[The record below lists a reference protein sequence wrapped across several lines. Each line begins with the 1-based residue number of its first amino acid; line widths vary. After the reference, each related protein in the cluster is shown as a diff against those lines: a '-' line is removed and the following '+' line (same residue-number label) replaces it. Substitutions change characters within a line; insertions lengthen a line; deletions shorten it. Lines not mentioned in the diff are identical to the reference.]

1 MASEEMTKQGRGQAS
16 SLARWLPGVAMLAG
30 YRRAWLRHDLLA
42 GVVLTA
48 VLIPAG
54 MGYAQAAGLPAYAG
68 LFATI
73 VPLLVYAVVG
83 PSRVLVLGPDSA
95 LAPIIAATVLPLA
108 AGSAE
113 RAVALA
119 GVLGVL
125 VGTVLIVAGLAR
137 IGFLADLLSR
147 PIRVGYLTGIAFVVL
162 ASQAPVLVGIE
173 VDGGPPL
180 ADFADFVGSLLAGD
194 LHGPSAIIGLGSLI
208 VIVLASLLGVRAIGV
223 FVAVAASI
231 VAVAALGWSGD
242 VAVVGALPRELP
254 APALGQFEWSDVVAL
269 SLPALGIALIALA
282 DTSVLSRTFAARRG
296 ESVDADVEMRAIGA
310 ANVAGGLFGGFPISA
325 SASRTPV
332 AEQAGA
338 RTQLAAVVGALLLV
352 GFMFLVPWIT
362 AYLATAALAAVVIV
376 AAASLIDLRGLVRLL
391 RMDRLE
397 GALSLAATTGV
408 VVIGV
413 LEGILVAIG
422 LSLVAFVNQA
432 RRPYRVELGRVPG
445 LRGYHDL
452 ERNPTARRVPG
463 IAIVRFDA
471 PLFFANGS
479 LFDDFVRDVVR
490 AAPAPLTAVVLAAE
504 PITRIDTTAVEE
516 LIELDDYL
524 AARGITFIIAEL
536 KHPVRDQLRRYG
548 LESRFGADRLAPTVG
563 AAIDELTG
571 EYRSDLPEPG

>member
-1 MASEEMTKQGRGQAS
+1 MASEETTRHDPAS
-16 SLARWLPGVAMLAG
+16 ASALTRWLPGAAMLAG

-42 GVVLTA
+42 GLVLTA

-68 LFATI
+68 LFATV
-73 VPLLVYAVVG
+73 VPLIVYAVVG

-108 AGSAE
+108 AGSTD

-125 VGTVLIVAGLAR
+125 VGAALITAGLVR

-147 PIRVGYLTGIAFVVL
+147 PIRVGYLTGIAVVVL
-162 ASQAPVLVGIE
+162 ISQAPVLVGIE
-173 VDGGPPL
+173 VDGGSPVVE
-180 ADFADFVGSLLAGD
+180 FVEFVRLLFTGAV
-194 LHGPSAIIGLGSLI
+194 LGPSAIIGLGSLT
-208 VIVLASLLGVRAIGV
+208 VIVLASLFGVRAVGV
-223 FVAVAASI
+223 VVAVAGSI
-231 VAVAALGWSGD
+231 VAVAVMGWSGE

-254 APALGQFEWSDVVAL
+254 VPARGLVGWSDVAAL
-269 SLPALGIALIALA
+269 TVPALGIALIALA

-296 ESVDADVEMRAIGA
+296 ESVDADAEMRAVGA
-310 ANVAGGLFGGFPISA
+310 ANVAGGLFGGFPVSA

-338 RTQLAAVVGALLLV
+338 RSQLAAVVGALLLV
-352 GFMFLVPWIT
+352 AFMFLMPWVT

-376 AAASLIDLRGLVRLL
+376 AAASLIDLRGLARLL

-422 LSLVAFVNQA
+422 LSLVAFVNQS

-452 ERNPTARRVPG
+452 ARNPTARRVPG

-490 AAPAPLTAVVLAAE
+490 ATPEPLTAVVLAAE

-524 AARGITFIIAEL
+524 AARGIVFVIAEL

-563 AAIDELTG
+563 AAVDQLTG